1 MSRPVGAVH
10 FQPQD
15 VVERAYLLPPR
26 SRPLLLVGRSA
37 TEVEPLIRALESA
50 GRQVVRHHPGES
62 WIAHLPAETGT
73 PTRDH
78 VWEPA
83 LVVRR
88 ALAHRGRLRGSTAL
102 DLACGSGRNAVFLA
116 MAGMQVTAIDVLPD
130 ALERVSDLAQRH
142 RVRIRTLRGDLSQP
156 AALHDQRADLI
167 VVARF
172 LERGLFA
179 QIEDA
184 LLPGGILAYETFVQG
199 QPRQHP
205 RNPRF
210 LLQAGELRT
219 AFPRLVTLEYES
231 DNSTDAHV
239 DRLIARRP
247 TS

>member
-1 MSRPVGAVH
+1 
-10 FQPQD
+10 
-15 VVERAYLLPPR
+15 
-26 SRPLLLVGRSA
+26 
-37 TEVEPLIRALESA
+37 VEPLIRALESA
-50 GRQVVRHHPGES
+50 GRQVARHHPGES
-62 WIAHLPAETGT
+62 WIAHLLAEKGT

-83 LVVRR
+83 LVVQR
-88 ALAHRGRLRGSTAL
+88 ALAHRNRLRGWTAL

-116 MAGMQVTAIDVLPD
+116 MAGMQVTAIDLLPD
-130 ALERVSDLAQRH
+130 ALERVEDLAQRH
-142 RVRIRTLRGDLSQP
+142 RVHVRTLQRDLSHTAALGDL
-156 AALHDQRADLI
+156 RADLI
-167 VVARF
+167 VVVRF
-172 LERGLFA
+172 LERALFQ

-184 LLPGGILAYETFVQG
+184 LRPGGILAYETFVQG

-231 DNSTDAHV
+231 DTSRDTHV